1 MRMQPPV
8 ELSVIVNFHNMR
20 REAPR
25 TLLTLASGY
34 QRDVEDLAYE
44 VVALDNGST
53 ERLDEAMVRSA
64 VADRGRYV
72 YRETESVSPVEGI
85 NAAVRESTAEWIMC
99 LIDGARMAS
108 PGVLR
113 HSMLAARAFSRPF
126 VYTLAM
132 HLGPQPQNESI
143 LNGYDQSVE
152 DGLLDSVD
160 WRHNGY
166 SLFGV
171 SSVALSSRKG
181 FFSDLLETNCFMM
194 RRDDYLR
201 LGGLSEEFQAAGGG
215 LVNLDFFNRVH
226 EDAEISPVML
236 LGEAT
241 FHQFHGGVA
250 TNVPMSRH
258 PWEGFAAEYRRI
270 RGRDFASVSRPPVY
284 LGTIPPECRGV
295 MRGSL
300 QAWDA

>member
-64 VADRGRYV
+64 VGDRGRYV

-99 LIDGARMAS
+99 LIDGARMLS

-113 HSMLAARAFSRPF
+113 YSMLAARAFSSPF

-143 LNGYDQSVE
+143 LHGYDQLVE
-152 DGLLDSVD
+152 DRLLASVD
-160 WRHNGY
+160 WQRNGY

-194 RRDDYLR
+194 RRHDYLR
-201 LGGLSEEFQAAGGG
+201 LGGLSEEFQSPGGG
-215 LVNLDFFNRVH
+215 LVNLDFFSRVH
-226 EDAEISPVML
+226 ECAEFSPVML

-250 TNVPMSRH
+250 TNVPMNRH
-258 PWEGFAAEYRRI
+258 PWDGFAAEYRRI
-270 RGRDFASVSRPPVY
+270 RGREFAGASTAPVY
-284 LGTIPPECRGV
+284 LGTVPPECRGV